1 MMTTSPNPFVD
12 NTTVR
17 YRLEQ
22 NAAITIAVYNSQG
35 TLIRTL
41 VNRNQEAGTYNVT
54 FSTNSLAKGIYLVKA
69 TRNGEVIQTLKIIKN

>member
-1 MMTTSPNPFVD
+1 MTTAPNPFVE

-22 NAAITIAVYNSQG
+22 SAAINIAVYNSQG

-41 VNRNQEAGTYNVT
+41 VNRNQEAGTYNIT
-54 FSTNSLAKGIYLVKA
+54 FRTNNLARGIYLVKA
-69 TRNGEVIQTLKIIKN
+69 TRDGAVIQTLKIIKN